1 MARGLFNYMKRLLIP
16 FAILII
22 IATLA
27 IIYLPGINT
36 PFQFDDV
43 KRIAGQKVIENLDIG
58 NIFQYSKSRFFLYFT
73 LAVNYY
79 FCKYNVFGYHLVNL
93 IIHTIASL
101 LVFVLSF
108 IIFNSPRLKKQN
120 LAQHSLMLAFF
131 SSMIF
136 AFHPIQT
143 GAVTYIWQR
152 GESMT
157 GMLYL
162 LAIFLYA
169 KFRLSQVNGHRRKI
183 KALFYIAC
191 IIAITLCSCTKPNSV
206 TLPIAILIFEICFL
220 SRNIKEFRGSLKYLI
235 PILFFIL
242 LPMAL
247 AKFDVGEN
255 KGVAIRFT
263 NYYMPYYYTKIRVL
277 ANALWLMLFPVNQSI
292 EYNFTLSASLINP
305 ISTLLSLIIL
315 FSLIGVCIFNFRRN
329 PLVSFVIIWFY
340 LVFLVTTILYLEDF
354 FFEHYLY
361 MPLFGYSLILPALSL
376 NIANNLKINKK
387 WWIGFLIILI
397 AAYSIAA
404 YSRNLVWKTE
414 ISLWEDAVK
423 KSPSRAR
430 AHYTLGV
437 YYFRAQRYE
446 ESLREYNIAL
456 KLKPEYPEAYY
467 RLGEYYLNFRD
478 TERSIVYYKKAIE
491 MNPEFFEAYVNLSN
505 VYLAN
510 RQYKDAKECLN
521 NALRLTNDQGI
532 IKSINKVLKETE
544 RYE

>member
-1 MARGLFNYMKRLLIP
+1 MKRFFIP
-16 FAILII
+16 FVILITL
-22 IATLA
+22 ATLA
-27 IIYLPGINT
+27 VIYLPGINS

-58 NIFQYSKSRFFLYFT
+58 SIFQYSKSRFLLYFT

-79 FCKYNVFGYHLVNL
+79 FGKYNVFGYHLVNL
-93 IIHTIASL
+93 VIHAIASL
-101 LVFVLSF
+101 LVFLLSF

-169 KFRLSQVNGHRRKI
+169 KFRLSRADGHGRKT

-191 IIAITLCSCTKPNSV
+191 IIAITLCSCSKPNSV

-220 SRNIKEFRGSLKYLI
+220 SRNMEEFRGSLKYLI

-242 LPMAL
+242 LPIGL
-247 AKFDVGEN
+247 AKFDAGEN

-263 NYYMPYYYTKIRVL
+263 NYYAPYYYTKIRVL
-277 ANALWLMLFPVNQSI
+277 ANALWLMLFPVNQRI
-292 EYNFTLSASLINP
+292 EYHFTLSASLINP

-315 FSLIGVCIFNFRRN
+315 FFLIAACVFNFRRN
-329 PLVSFVIIWFY
+329 LLVSFVIIWFY
-340 LVFLVTTILYLEDF
+340 LTFSVTTILYLEDL

-376 NIANNLKINKK
+376 SIVNNLRINRK
-387 WWIGFLIILI
+387 WWTGFLIVLI
-397 AAYSIAA
+397 AAFSIAS

-423 KSPSRAR
+423 KSPSGAR

-437 YYFRAQRYE
+437 YYFKAQRYKE
-446 ESLREYNIAL
+446 ALREYGIAL

-467 RLGEYYLNFRD
+467 RLGEYCFNFRD

-510 RQYKDAKECLN
+510 RQYKDAKACLN
-521 NALRLTNDQGI
+521 NALRLTNDRDI
-532 IKSINKVLKETE
+532 IKSINKILKETE